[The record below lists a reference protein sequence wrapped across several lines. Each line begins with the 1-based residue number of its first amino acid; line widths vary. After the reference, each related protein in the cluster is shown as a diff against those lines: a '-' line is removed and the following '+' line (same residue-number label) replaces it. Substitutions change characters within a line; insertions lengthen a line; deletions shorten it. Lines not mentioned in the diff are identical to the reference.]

1 MTIATIYEI
10 LTKPC
15 IKKIIFVVLSILI
28 FSIIYMFFDNREFGG
43 FMDVEQKF
51 LDQTERERLKKKI
64 FKQYAGDKNYLNKE
78 DFTKIPIVKIEGNI
92 LIIKPENMTDK
103 LKLKNGELTA
113 LFNLYQTNDRLS
125 FELFDLMPITMGY
138 YDMDIDD
145 INKYFEYKTN
155 SVINYFDRLYYSV
168 IVQSSLGLG
177 DVFPNTRKLRIVT
190 MFQALTTFIIFIIN

>member
-1 MTIATIYEI
+1 MTIATVYEI

>member
-1 MTIATIYEI
+1 MTIATVYEI

-64 FKQYAGDKNYLNKE
+64 FKQYAGNKNYLNKE
-78 DFTKIPIVKIEGNI
+78 DFIKIPIVKIEGNI

-145 INKYFEYKTN
+145 INKFFEYKTN

-177 DVFPNTRKLRIVT
+177 DVFPNTRKLRTVT